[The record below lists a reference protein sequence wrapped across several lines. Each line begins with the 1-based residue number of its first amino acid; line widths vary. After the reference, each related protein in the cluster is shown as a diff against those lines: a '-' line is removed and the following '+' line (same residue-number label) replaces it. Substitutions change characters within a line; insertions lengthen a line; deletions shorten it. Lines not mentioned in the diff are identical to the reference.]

1 MDDSTV
7 EHEFVFAKRPVQWV
21 IVITISCVIL
31 GMMHSREMSPQDG
44 VESTSPVE
52 SNLGIRK
59 SGWLAQV
66 NLNSASAR
74 ELALLNGVGPV
85 LASRIVSDRVSKG
98 AFESVDDLQRVRGI
112 GPGKIADIRGMAIV
126 TE

>member
-1 MDDSTV
+1 MDDSKV
-7 EHEFVFAKRPVQWV
+7 DHELVFARRPVQWV
-21 IVITISCVIL
+21 IVVTISCLTL
-31 GMMHSREMSPQDG
+31 GMMQSREVSLRAG
-44 VESTSPVE
+44 VESASPVE
-52 SNLGIRK
+52 SNLGIQER
-59 SGWLAQV
+59 GWLAQV

-85 LASRIVSDRVSKG
+85 LASRIVADRFSKG
-98 AFESVDDLQRVRGI
+98 AFGSVDDLQRVRGI

>member
-7 EHEFVFAKRPVQWV
+7 KHEFVFAKRPVQWV

-31 GMMHSREMSPQDG
+31 GMMYSREMSPRTG

-52 SNLGIRK
+52 STLGIRK

-85 LASRIVSDRVSKG
+85 LASRIVADRVSKG

>member
-31 GMMHSREMSPQDG
+31 GMMYSREMSPRTG

-52 SNLGIRK
+52 STLGIRK

-85 LASRIVSDRVSKG
+85 LASRIVADRVSKG
-98 AFESVDDLQRVRGI
+98 AFESVDDLQRIRGI
-112 GPGKIADIRGMAIV
+112 GPGKIAEFRGMAIV

>member
-31 GMMHSREMSPQDG
+31 GMMYSREMSPRTG

-52 SNLGIRK
+52 STLGIRK

-85 LASRIVSDRVSKG
+85 LASRIVADRVSKG

-112 GPGKIADIRGMAIV
+112 GPG
-126 TE
+126 

>member
-31 GMMHSREMSPQDG
+31 GMMYSREMSPQAG
-44 VESTSPVE
+44 VESTSPAE

-85 LASRIVSDRVSKG
+85 LASRIVADRVSKG